1 MLLKSLHGL
10 LQKLGK
16 EGWIYDQEQL
26 TNQNHCGKSQECQIE
41 FTTNKGAAYTRA
53 ASFFAKVKIVSQQ
66 DSNDTDGQK
75 DPTVLHGHHHKG
87 STTQPQKDHRQGQKT
102 AE

>member
-1 MLLKSLHGL
+1 MLLKSLHDL

-41 FTTNKGAAYTRA
+41 FTTNKGAANTRA
-53 ASFFAKVKIVSQQ
+53 ASFFSKVKVVSERNS
-66 DSNDTDGQK
+66 DHAYGKK
-75 DPTVLHGHHHKG
+75 DVAILHGHHHKG
-87 STTQPQKDHRQGQKT
+87 STTQTQKDHRQGQKT

>member
-26 TNQNHCGKSQECQIE
+26 GNQHHCGKPQECQIE
-41 FTTNKGAAYTRA
+41 FTTNKGTANTRA
-53 ASFFAKVKIVSQQ
+53 ASIFSKVKVVSQR

-75 DPTVLHGHHHKG
+75 DPSVLHGHHHKG
-87 STTQPQKDHRQGQKT
+87 PTTKTQKDYS
-102 AE
+102 